1 MNCIDDENY
10 LYSSCNTVGAL
21 APTIPEDKDK
31 MPNNEKDLFKKNMVK
46 MVTCYKD
53 FQCSTVY

>member
-1 MNCIDDENY
+1 MNRIDDENY

-31 MPNNEKDLFKKNMVK
+31 MPNNEKDLFIKKYISFTK
-46 MVTCYKD
+46 LY
-53 FQCSTVY
+53 